1 MKKKAVNISFN
12 SLQEMSDWI
21 EKTPRT
27 ERGEIYKASIRE
39 GEERRKFSGSET
51 YAEADA
57 LLRGGD
63 TDNARKILAASSD
76 VKASG
81 TTNRNR
87 LYNSPCGFMPIVPRV
102 LAGVPE
108 NMLAIRKEEYKNTKV
123 LNVIYNTTTGHRVPT
138 DAIIKTSASVASA
151 IKTLEKNGY
160 RVNLH
165 VANFVYMN
173 STPVYIAVKIK
184 DAGQYFD
191 SLRVAYPLIN
201 PSFLRRHIFA
211 VMERIKD
218 VELPGSYG
226 AVMEDYDAAR
236 YAPKDTKYLSF
247 YKCRGRS
254 ADKIIELVK

>member
-1 MKKKAVNISFN
+1 M
-12 SLQEMSDWI
+12 
-21 EKTPRT
+21 
-27 ERGEIYKASIRE
+27 
-39 GEERRKFSGSET
+39 
-51 YAEADA
+51 
-57 LLRGGD
+57 
-63 TDNARKILAASSD
+63 
-76 VKASG
+76 
-81 TTNRNR
+81 
-87 LYNSPCGFMPIVPRV
+87 
-102 LAGVPE
+102 
-108 NMLAIRKEEYKNTKV
+108 
-123 LNVIYNTTTGHRVPT
+123 
-138 DAIIKTSASVASA
+138 
-151 IKTLEKNGY
+151 
-160 RVNLH
+160 
-165 VANFVYMN
+165 ANFVYMN

-218 VELPGSYG
+218 VELPSGYG